1 MNINNM
7 DNILFF
13 MGLGL
18 FILFTIVVHFKFN
31 SMKTKIKKLQK
42 HILYVNG
49 MIEKHSSDIL
59 ALKGESSENS
69 NTNTKIDL
77 LDELE
82 IEDLDE
88 IDEEKPKTKEEPKQ
102 QENQT
107 QSSPSPSPSPTP
119 VLQTILPLV
128 SSMMTLMN
136 NQEPESSIPTINVQ
150 HEIPTIENEDKDNSM
165 IEEIQSELD
174 DLKNKPLIKE
184 DTEKVEV
191 VN

>member
-107 QSSPSPSPSPTP
+107 QSSPSPTP